1 MSHSIPVPV
10 QLNVETNSEQYA
22 LSVSE
27 QNIPISFQIGTA
39 IVADTTRTYDGPYS
53 VTPTEEQQTLQT
65 TDLKMT
71 DDVTVG
77 AIPSD
82 YVGSDVP
89 RHDSSD
95 LVTSGATVSVPAGH
109 YAENASKSIQNA
121 TVQSGTNVTVNP
133 TLSVNYDT
141 GEITA
146 SVSKTQ
152 SVNVVTEAGYAPV
165 TSHNVVMSGSA
176 ATQLITHD
184 SSDLTVNGPTVTAP
198 DGYYPNSASKTVQSG
213 SAATPTLGIEATPN
227 IAISNSGKITSSVSK
242 AESITPVVS
251 EGYVTAGT
259 AGTVTF
265 AGSNTLQLN
274 TKSGATITPT
284 ESQQVAVE
292 QNRWTTGQVKVGAIS
307 SSYVGSGVTRNDST
321 DLSVSDATVT
331 VPAGYYENAA
341 SATVQSATWKSAST
355 IGVVP
360 SISVD
365 ANGLITATASGW
377 TSCKPLSA
385 SGYADADTSA
395 NLQLSGSKTSQL
407 ATIAATTYTPNKVST
422 QEIPAGKYTTGIQ
435 TIGKI
440 PDEYIVP
447 SGTKSITSN
456 GTSIDVTSY
465 ASVNVAV
472 PSQSATL
479 QSKTKS
485 YTPSETAQSET
496 VSADAGYDG
505 LSSVDVSVGAISST
519 YVGSGIDR
527 RDSTNL
533 SASGATVTAPAGYY
547 ESAATKTI
555 SSGTATAPASI
566 SSSGATASDNGTNVV
581 LTKTVSVTPSVTA
594 GYIASGTAG
603 NCAITMQATDANF
616 LAENIKSGVSLFG
629 KTGSYTGGG
638 GTSKNTQVV
647 QGTTRTT
654 SSTLTA
660 IGAELTVSKTGTYDI
675 YWSAFRSNTS
685 TSYTY
690 GTQLYIDG
698 SAHGTQNTTWSNHV
712 QNNHLTA
719 VSLTLNQKLRV
730 YGRESRGS
738 SYYIY
743 APTLVIVE
751 N

>member
-1 MSHSIPVPV
+1 MSQIIPVPV

-65 TDLKMT
+65 TYLKMT

-152 SVNVVTEAGYAPV
+152 SVNVITSDGYAPV
-165 TSHNVVMSGSA
+165 TSHEVVMSGNA

-198 DGYYPNSASKTVQSG
+198 EGYYPNPASKTVQSG

-242 AESITPVVS
+242 SESITPVVS
-251 EGYVTAGT
+251 DGYVTAGT

-407 ATIAATTYTPNKVST
+407 DTIGATTYTPTKGT
-422 QEIPAGKYTTGIQ
+422 AQTIPLGNYLTGDQ
-435 TIGKI
+435 TIGAIPDSWYDMGGANAWLGADATLVQTFTLSDVKLSATDFASWTPSTTATDILATRTAGTFTATDMPNYDYWVLWETKI
-440 PDEYIVP
+440 PIVYL
-447 SGTKSITSN
+447 SGSTNKAKGLYLSAFHVQALVRRAS
-456 GTSIDVTSY
+456 SY
-465 ASVNVAV
+465 ANYQAGDANSNV
-472 PSQSATL
+472 
-479 QSKTKS
+479 
-485 YTPSETAQSET
+485 
-496 VSADAGYDG
+496 
-505 LSSVDVSVGAISST
+505 
-519 YVGSGIDR
+519 
-527 RDSTNL
+527 NL
-533 SASGATVTAPAGYY
+533 SAFTGDNFYRYYNATQDNLTYTVNTSYGFYGTVTAN
-547 ESAATKTI
+547 TF
-555 SSGTATAPASI
+555 SSSTATSP
-566 SSSGATASDNGTNVV
+566 TVT
-581 LTKTVSVTPSVTA
+581 LKTPKVTA
-594 GYIASGTAG
+594 RCSTTYLSTG
-603 NCAITMQATDANF
+603 NAAKIDQT
-616 LAENIKSGVSLFG
+616 
-629 KTGSYTGGG
+629 
-638 GTSKNTQVV
+638 NTVISQKC
-647 QGTTRTT
+647 
-654 SSTLTA
+654 
-660 IGAELTVSKTGTYDI
+660 TVYKVKA
-675 YWSAFRSNTS
+675 SAFMRGVWNNIMRMV
-685 TSYTY
+685 
-690 GTQLYIDG
+690 QEIDP
-698 SAHGTQNTTWSNHV
+698 A
-712 QNNHLTA
+712 
-719 VSLTLNQKLRV
+719 
-730 YGRESRGS
+730 
-738 SYYIY
+738 
-743 APTLVIVE
+743 
-751 N
+751 

>member
-1 MSHSIPVPV
+1 MTIPVRIELTVSESTQQFDMTVSENSIPVQV
-10 QLNVETNSEQYA
+10 GIDTQ
-22 LSVSE
+22 
-27 QNIPISFQIGTA
+27 
-39 IVADTTRTYDGPYS
+39 IVAGTSDEYEGPYS
-53 VTPTEEQQTLQT
+53 VTPSEQTQTLST
-65 TDLKMT
+65 GGLLMT
-71 DDVTVG
+71 DDVTVS

-82 YVGSDVP
+82 YIGSDVP

-184 SSDLTVNGPTVTAP
+184 SSDLTVSGPTVTAP
-198 DGYYPNSASKTVQSG
+198 DGYYPNSASRTVQSG
-213 SAATPTLGIEATPN
+213 SATTPTLGIEAIPN
-227 IAISNSGKITSSVSK
+227 ISITNSGKITSSVSK

-321 DLSVSDATVT
+321 DLSVSGDTVT
-331 VPAGYYENAA
+331 VPAGYYESNA
-341 SATVQSATWKSAST
+341 SASVQSATWKSAST
-355 IGVVP
+355 VGVVP

-385 SGYADADTSA
+385 SGYADSDTSA
-395 NLQLSGSKTSQL
+395 NLQLAGSKTSQL
-407 ATIAATTYTPNKVST
+407 DTVGATTYTPNKVSV

-440 PDEYIVP
+440 PEEYIVP

-456 GTSIDVTSY
+456 GTGIDVTSY
-465 ASVNVAV
+465 ASVDVAV

-533 SASGATVTAPAGYY
+533 SASGATVSVPKGYY
-547 ESAATKTI
+547 ENNASKAV
-555 SSGTATAPASI
+555 SSGSATAPASI

-581 LTKTVSVTPSVTA
+581 LTKTVSITPSVTA

-675 YWSAFRSNTS
+675 YWTAFRSSTS

-712 QNNHLTA
+712 QNNHLTS
-719 VSLTLNQKLRV
+719 VSLTANQKLRV

-743 APTLVIVE
+743 APMLVIVE

>member
-1 MSHSIPVPV
+1 MS
-10 QLNVETNSEQYA
+10 E
-22 LSVSE
+22 LSVTFHPAQVTVNLKSAVLSTSTGAPVVRE
-27 QNIPISFQIGTA
+27 FIDRPAYEGEYT
-39 IVADTTRTYDGPYS
+39 
-53 VTPTEEQQTLQT
+53 VTPTTEAQTLAT
-65 TDLKMT
+65 NGLRMT
-71 DDVTVG
+71 DDVTVE
-77 AIPSD
+77 AMPTATIS
-82 YVGSDVP
+82 GS
-89 RHDSSD
+89 S
-95 LVTSGATVSVPAGH
+95 
-109 YAENASKSIQNA
+109 
-121 TVQSGTNVTVNP
+121 NVTVNP
-133 TLSVNYDT
+133 TLSIDYAT
-141 GEITA
+141 GEISAT
-146 SVSKTQ
+146 VSKTQ
-152 SVNVVTEAGYAPV
+152 SVSVVTAAGYAPV
-165 TSHNVVMSGSA
+165 TSHDVVMSGNA

-198 DGYYPNSASKTVQSG
+198 DGYYPNPASKTVQSG

-227 IAISNSGKITSSVSK
+227 IVISNSGKITSSVSK

-407 ATIAATTYTPNKVST
+407 DTIGATTYTPNKVST

-465 ASVNVAV
+465 ASVDVAV

-566 SSSGATASDNGTNVV
+566 SSSGATASNNGTNVV

-638 GTSKNTQVV
+638 GSSKNAQVV

-675 YWSAFRSNTS
+675 YWSAFRSSTS
-685 TSYTY
+685 SSYTY

-719 VSLTLNQKLRV
+719 VSLTVKQKLRV